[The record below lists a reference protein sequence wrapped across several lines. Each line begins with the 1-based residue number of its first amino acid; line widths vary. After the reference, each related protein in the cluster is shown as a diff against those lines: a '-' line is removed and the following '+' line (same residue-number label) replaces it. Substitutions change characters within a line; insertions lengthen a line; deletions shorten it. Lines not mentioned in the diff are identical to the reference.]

1 MNFNFS
7 QQPEYSL
14 NSSLTHEVI
23 NLYGV
28 LTKFLVVQKINNDDI
43 VFGDYSHIKTD
54 NSKIFDVYMMPENS
68 DEFDSSGYNF
78 SGFGLVNLDS
88 INLFVSRMSVENIF
102 GSNIDLTN
110 GIGGIIGN
118 LIILPN
124 NKIMEITDVE
134 FMTPGVNNL
143 FSYKDAKSAYKLTC
157 KTYNNKLIQE
167 LNNSDISV
175 SKDDNEEVIPYET
188 LDNYFNELIGEKTE
202 QDNEAQNVNQVNT
215 VIRTGNVDIKVS
227 KPIID
232 RSEEDVFGAFS

>member
-14 NSSLTHEVI
+14 NSTLTHEVI

-28 LTKFLVVQKINNDDI
+28 LTKFLVVQKINKDDI
-43 VFGDYSHIKTD
+43 VFGDYSHLKSD
-54 NSKIFDVYMMPENS
+54 SSKIFDVYMMPENS
-68 DEFDSSGYNF
+68 EEFDSAGYNF

-88 INLFVSRMSVENIF
+88 VNLFVSRTSIELIF
-102 GSNIDLTN
+102 GANVDTTN

-134 FMTPGVNNL
+134 YMVPGINNL
-143 FSYKDAKSAYKLTC
+143 FTYKDTKSAYKLSC
-157 KTYNNKLIQE
+157 KSYNNKLIQE

-175 SKDDNEEVIPYET
+175 SKDENEDIVPYES

-202 QDNEAQNVNQVNT
+202 QDVEAEVIPQVT
-215 VIRTGNVDIKVS
+215 TIIHTETEDTRVQ

-232 RSEEDVFGAFS
+232 KTEDDVFGAFS